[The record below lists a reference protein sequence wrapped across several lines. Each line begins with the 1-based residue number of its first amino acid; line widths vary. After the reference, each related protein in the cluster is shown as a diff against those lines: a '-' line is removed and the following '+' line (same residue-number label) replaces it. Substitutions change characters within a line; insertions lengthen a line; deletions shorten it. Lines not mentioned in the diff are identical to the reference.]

1 MIILYQ
7 YQSCPFCC
15 KVRALLNFIKL
26 PYEIVE
32 VTPPK
37 NKELSFTDHKKV
49 PVLKDVD
56 AEGNEKVIVE
66 SATIIEYINE
76 HYAKL
81 PVTDEDKKWTD
92 WVDQT
97 LVHYLP
103 PLIYPDFKTSRRNFK
118 TILQSGQLGWLKRT
132 LVGFGGSL
140 VMPRVARKMK
150 EKHGIVNVEA
160 EFLDAID
167 HWVNKGLKNRA
178 FYGGEQPSFVDCS
191 VFGVLSSGHQLGV
204 VKRAMH
210 HSKGFALW
218 YNKCYPLMT
227 KT

>member
-1 MIILYQ
+1 MITLYQ

-15 KVRALLNFIKL
+15 KVRALLNFVKQ

-37 NKELSFTDHKKV
+37 NKELSFTDYNKV

-56 AEGNEKVIVE
+56 AKGDEKIITE

-81 PVTDEDKKWTD
+81 PVTEDDKEWTD
-92 WVDQT
+92 WVDQK

-103 PLIYPDFKTSRRNFK
+103 PLIYPDFKTSRHNFK
-118 TILQSGQLGWLKRT
+118 TILQSGKLSGFKKAV
-132 LVGFGGSL
+132 VGFAGSL
-140 VMPRVARKMK
+140 VMPKVARKMK
-150 EKHGIVNVEA
+150 EKHGIVDVKA
-160 EFLDAID
+160 EFLKEID
-167 HWVNKGLKNRA
+167 KWVDEGLKGQPY
-178 FYGGEQPSFVDCS
+178 YGGEQASFVDCS

-204 VKRAMH
+204 VKLAMQH
-210 HSKGFALW
+210 NKDFAIW
-218 YNKCYPLMT
+218 YDKCYPFMT
-227 KT
+227 

>member
-1 MIILYQ
+1 MITLYQ

-15 KVRALLNFIKL
+15 KVRALLNFVKQ

-37 NKELSFTDHKKV
+37 NKELDFIDYNKV

-56 AEGNEKVIVE
+56 ASGNEKIITE

-81 PVTDEDKKWTD
+81 PITEDDKEWTD
-92 WVDQT
+92 WVDQK

-103 PLIYPDFKTSRRNFK
+103 PLIYPDFKTSRHNFK
-118 TILQSGQLGWLKRT
+118 TILQSGQLSGFKKALI
-132 LVGFGGSL
+132 GFGGSI
-140 VMPRVARKMK
+140 VMPKVARKMK
-150 EKHGIVNVEA
+150 EKHGIVNVKA
-160 EFLDAID
+160 EFLNEID
-167 HWVNKGLKNRA
+167 KWVDEGLKGQPY
-178 FYGGEQPSFVDCS
+178 YGGDQASFVDCS

-204 VKRAMH
+204 VKLAMQH
-210 HSKGFALW
+210 NKDFAIW
-218 YNKCYPLMT
+218 YDKCYPYMT
-227 KT
+227 IT